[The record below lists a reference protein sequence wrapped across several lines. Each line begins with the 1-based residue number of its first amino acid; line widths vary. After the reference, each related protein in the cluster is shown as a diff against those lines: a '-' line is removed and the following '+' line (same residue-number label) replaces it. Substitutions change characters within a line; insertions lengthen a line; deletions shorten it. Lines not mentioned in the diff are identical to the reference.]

1 MRRMMG
7 ITTSAVLNEDEQ
19 KGAFTKVMAFGLSYP
34 HYMISGQD
42 CILRSMNFYRKPTID
57 LAQKIW
63 NLP

>member
-34 HYMISGQD
+34 HYMISG
-42 CILRSMNFYRKPTID
+42 
-57 LAQKIW
+57 
-63 NLP
+63 